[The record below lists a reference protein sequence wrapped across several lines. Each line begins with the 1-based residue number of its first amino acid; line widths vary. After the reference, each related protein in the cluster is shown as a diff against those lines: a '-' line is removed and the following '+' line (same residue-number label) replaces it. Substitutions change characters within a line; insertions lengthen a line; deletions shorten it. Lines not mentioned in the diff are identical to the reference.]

1 MEVQFEFA
9 NRMTDEEIRIIRDRL
24 TDDDRSSVIAMEPQ
38 FHEYMESLRCAI
50 EVHFTNGMARYS
62 YRLVSDSGEV
72 IFEGPKGN
80 SE

>member
-24 TDDDRSSVIAMEPQ
+24 AADDKRPVIAMERK
-38 FHEYMESLRCAI
+38 FHKYMESLRSEI
-50 EVHFTNGMARYS
+50 EAESANGLARYS
-62 YRLVSDSGEV
+62 YRLVSDGGEV
-72 IFEGPKGN
+72 IFEGPKGS

>member
-24 TDDDRSSVIAMEPQ
+24 AGDDQSAVIAMESK
-38 FHEYMESLRCAI
+38 FHKYMESLRSEI
-50 EVHFTNGMARYS
+50 EVHSTNGLARYS

-72 IFEGPKGN
+72 IFEGPKG
-80 SE
+80 SSA